1 MASQEVKDF
10 DNIKEE
16 YFEDIFVS
24 KLSITLPQDIILI
37 LFSNKIDWEKNDN
50 YIIFY
55 NKILDNYNK
64 NIHIQNNIK
73 RFLSNYIE
81 ENNKIV
87 IYTFTRG
94 IDNIK
99 QNYLNSINIK
109 SLGMINQINIKF
121 IEISLIKNEFDLEVE
136 IEEFLDNNNLKICFI
151 KLLPYEYSNI
161 DYIKT
166 IIENK
171 EKEYKNKQQNNII
184 NKLFIFLVHLERVFN
199 KDLANPSEENKKK
212 IKNKMLTRTLS
223 NLAEYKQ
230 ILIDDLNSDDYFY
243 NGAIITLDKIMKMK
257 NHDLFKVFLNK
268 EKTIIE
274 NINSSFCYFDYS
286 FNLDK
291 NILNKNIYMN
301 DLIELFNE
309 DKQLINFIDKLIIE
323 NIIYKYSKNE
333 HEYNIMEKII
343 KEEKFTRGDICI
355 FDIVKKVL
363 NKNYIDE
370 FKIYYIELEKTY
382 FFSSIINNRRKYID
396 NKNNYENNEFN
407 QKLLEIFINNINIK
421 NKVPENEVKIEIII
435 GYNFPSKYLLE
446 KINDYILIE
455 IEKYRQAE
463 EKFKINLYE
472 SEEEFEEGKQHFNN
486 NIKYIISY
494 LQSNLSKNVI
504 LKEIESK
511 FNESEKNKF
520 YNLFL
525 KDYLLYFIFKN

>member
-1 MASQEVKDF
+1 
-10 DNIKEE
+10 
-16 YFEDIFVS
+16 
-24 KLSITLPQDIILI
+24 
-37 LFSNKIDWEKNDN
+37 
-50 YIIFY
+50 
-55 NKILDNYNK
+55 
-64 NIHIQNNIK
+64 
-73 RFLSNYIE
+73 
-81 ENNKIV
+81 
-87 IYTFTRG
+87 
-94 IDNIK
+94 
-99 QNYLNSINIK
+99 
-109 SLGMINQINIKF
+109 
-121 IEISLIKNEFDLEVE
+121 
-136 IEEFLDNNNLKICFI
+136 
-151 KLLPYEYSNI
+151 
-161 DYIKT
+161 
-166 IIENK
+166 
-171 EKEYKNKQQNNII
+171 
-184 NKLFIFLVHLERVFN
+184 
-199 KDLANPSEENKKK
+199 
-212 IKNKMLTRTLS
+212 
-223 NLAEYKQ
+223 
-230 ILIDDLNSDDYFY
+230 
-243 NGAIITLDKIMKMK
+243 MKMK

-309 DKQLINFIDKLIIE
+309 DKQLINLIDKLIIE

-525 KDYLLYFIFKN
+525 KDYLLYFIFKNSIEEKETDINNIKSFLEIILMDKFKLNINYLDRKDLLNLLIWIESYSMEIITIIK